1 MTNKKYLTLAMLIF
15 LTIPIYSQNTQVAF
29 KRKVITLCRLLEHPF
44 SHKRKLAAEQLISL
58 GKDVSPY
65 LAKIYSQSNYLMKRE
80 IIDIWQRIGDK
91 RSIEYILQAINDGDE
106 GVRMRV
112 AGSLLELSDR
122 EPLLVNSLKNITP
135 RTRKE
140 KNTLQE
146 IIDTL
151 SYKQVESELAKLI
164 SPYGGYSLCYSQ
176 YKPIAKMGSR
186 VIKPLLAMYTEDNYR
201 FIHLEFAED
210 YPRGQKMKLLAGYAL
225 TQMQE
230 HMTKRQRVM
239 VLARL
244 RQMRFHKDPHMR
256 RSIACILKEFKFR
269 SWWNQIVE
277 HDKKLVEENPAEN
290 NICYHLG
297 LMLLRVGR
305 NYQAIRYFKKAV
317 SVNPDDSL
325 AYYYLACAHARRNSK
340 DEAVKALKDAF
351 AKGFRDYEWVS
362 RDGDL
367 RNLHNTTEY
376 QKLLE
381 QIKEAYLRDLL
392 KYKSR
397 SRN

>member
-1 MTNKKYLTLAMLIF
+1 MTNKKYLTLALLIF
-15 LTIPIYSQNTQVAF
+15 LTIPIYSQNTQVEF
-29 KRKVITLCRLLEHPF
+29 KRKVDNLCRLLEHPF

-58 GKDVSPY
+58 GKNVSPY
-65 LAKIYSQSNYLMKRE
+65 LAKIYSRCNYLMKRE

-91 RSIEYILQAINDGDE
+91 RSIEYILQAINDSDE

-122 EPLLVNSLKNITP
+122 EPLLVNSLKEITP
-135 RTRKE
+135 QTRKE
-140 KNTLQE
+140 RNTLQE

-164 SPYGGYSLCYSQ
+164 SPYGGHSLCYEQ
-176 YKPIAKMGSR
+176 YKPIVKMGGR

-201 FIHLEFAED
+201 FIHLEFTEN
-210 YPRGQKMKLLAGYAL
+210 YPKGQKMKLLAGYAL

-230 HMTKRQRVM
+230 FMGKRQRVM

-244 RQMRFHKDPHMR
+244 RKMRYHKDPGMR
-256 RSIACILKEFKFR
+256 RSVACILKEFKFR
-269 SWWNQIVE
+269 SWWNQIIE
-277 HDKKLVEENPAEN
+277 HDKKLVEKDPTDD

-305 NYQAIRYFKKAV
+305 NYQAIRYLKQAV

-325 AYYYLACAHARRNSK
+325 AYYHLACAHARRRSK
-340 DEAVKALKDAF
+340 QKAIKALKDAF
-351 AKGFRDYEWVS
+351 ARGFRDYKWAS
-362 RDGDL
+362 SDGDL
-367 RNLHNTTEY
+367 RNLHSTTEY
-376 QKLLE
+376 KKLIA

-392 KYKSR
+392 KYE